1 MKKTW
6 LGATAIAAIA
16 AGLLSFT
23 MLDGGSIK
31 GTLNPGNSA
40 VRVWAL
46 NATDTFRT
54 SVGQGTSFE
63 ISNVK
68 AGTYRLIIEATPPFK
83 NTAKDS
89 VTVVDGSATDVGELK
104 VNQ

>member
-6 LGATAIAAIA
+6 ASLSVIAALA

-23 MLDGGSIK
+23 ALEGGSIK
-31 GTLNPGNSA
+31 GSLNPANSA
-40 VRVWAL
+40 IRVWAL

-54 SVGQGTSFE
+54 TVGQGSAFE

-68 AGTYRLIIEATPPFK
+68 AGVYKIIVEATPPFK

-89 VTVVDGSATDVGELK
+89 VTVTDGNTTDIGEIK

>member
-1 MKKTW
+1 MKKKW
-6 LGATAIAAIA
+6 LGVTAIASLA
-16 AGLLSFT
+16 AGLFSFSI
-23 MLDGGSIK
+23 LEGGSIK
-31 GTLNPGNSA
+31 GTLNPANSA

-54 SVGQGTSFE
+54 SVGQGSSFE

-89 VTVVDGSATDVGELK
+89 VTVVNGTATDVGELK
-104 VNQ
+104 VNE

>member
-6 LGATAIAAIA
+6 ASLSVIAALA

-23 MLDGGSIK
+23 VFEGGSIK
-31 GTLNPGNSA
+31 GTLNPANSA

-54 SVGQGTSFE
+54 TVGQGSGFE
-63 ISNVK
+63 ITNVK
-68 AGTYRLIIEATPPFK
+68 AGVYRLIIESTPPFK

-89 VTVVDGSATDVGELK
+89 VTVTDGSATDVGEIK